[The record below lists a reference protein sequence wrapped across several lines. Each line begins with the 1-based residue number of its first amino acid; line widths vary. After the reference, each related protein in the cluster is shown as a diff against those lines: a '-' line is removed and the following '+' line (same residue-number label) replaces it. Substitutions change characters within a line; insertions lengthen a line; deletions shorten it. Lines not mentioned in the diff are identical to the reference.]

1 MDPFNQVVYWLLA
14 NSLGGLN
21 RIKILNYLFKKPQ
34 NAHELSQNL
43 DLDYKTIRYHLKILK
58 QNDFIETAGNK
69 YGKTYFISEK
79 LMNHKKYFEKICKEY
94 NILPTTG
101 GTKKDE

>member
-1 MDPFNQVVYWLLA
+1 MDSFNQVIYWLLA

-21 RIKILNYLFKKPQ
+21 RIKILKDLFKKPQ
-34 NAHELSQNL
+34 NAHELSQHL

-69 YGKTYFISEK
+69 YGKTYFISET
-79 LMNHKKYFEKICKEY
+79 LTNHKKYFEKICKEY
-94 NILPTTG
+94 NSIHNNG
-101 GTKKDE
+101 GMK